1 MKTNNVTTQASQVS
15 VNNSERQELETFNR
29 RRAARGLLPVTQEEF
44 NELLMKIAGL
54 TTFSLSTPTF
64 PSNLKK
70 ESHGLL
76 FSL

>member
-54 TTFSLSTPTF
+54 TTFSLSTLTF
-64 PSNLKK
+64 
-70 ESHGLL
+70 H
-76 FSL
+76 

>member
-1 MKTNNVTTQASQVS
+1 MKTNNLTTQASQVS

-64 PSNLKK
+64 
-70 ESHGLL
+70 H
-76 FSL
+76 

>member
-1 MKTNNVTTQASQVS
+1 MKTNNLTTQASQVS

-54 TTFSLSTPTF
+54 TAFTLSTPTF
-64 PSNLKK
+64 
-70 ESHGLL
+70 H
-76 FSL
+76 

>member
-64 PSNLKK
+64 
-70 ESHGLL
+70 H
-76 FSL
+76 

>member
-64 PSNLKK
+64 N
-70 ESHGLL
+70 
-76 FSL
+76 

>member
-29 RRAARGLLPVTQEEF
+29 RRAAGGLLPVTQEEF

-54 TTFSLSTPTF
+54 TAFTLSTPTF
-64 PSNLKK
+64 
-70 ESHGLL
+70 H
-76 FSL
+76 

>member
-54 TTFSLSTPTF
+54 TAFTLSTPTF
-64 PSNLKK
+64 
-70 ESHGLL
+70 H
-76 FSL
+76 

>member
-44 NELLMKIAGL
+44 NELLMKIACL

-64 PSNLKK
+64 
-70 ESHGLL
+70 H
-76 FSL
+76 